1 MPVLDDYWNAMEI
14 VDWAGMESASS
25 AIMYIMTDALPTK
38 LSVLVVSPLRG
49 ALFLRHPQLSGVS
62 RGPVKTPARLS
73 GTIHKRLQR
82 PKLYYS

>member
-25 AIMYIMTDALPTK
+25 AIMYIMNDALPTK

-49 ALFLRHPQLSGVS
+49 ALFPRRSSTLWSFTGSSQDPSQIERYHP
-62 RGPVKTPARLS
+62 
-73 GTIHKRLQR
+73 
-82 PKLYYS
+82 